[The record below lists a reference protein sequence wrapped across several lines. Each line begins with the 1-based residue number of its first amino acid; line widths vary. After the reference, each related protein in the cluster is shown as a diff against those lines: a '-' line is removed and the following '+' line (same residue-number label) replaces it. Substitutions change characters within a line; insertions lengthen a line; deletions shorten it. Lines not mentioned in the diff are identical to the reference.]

1 MPYLSVMPT
10 LKLLGLHAEMHETMR
25 DSMVTPFDLYSVG
38 AWMPNCTLAQDLS
51 RRQLMRGIDLLHE
64 QPALAA
70 HVYSAGIFDTS
81 TGDVFPVATLLAHR

>member
-51 RRQLMRGIDLLHE
+51 L
-64 QPALAA
+64 
-70 HVYSAGIFDTS
+70 
-81 TGDVFPVATLLAHR
+81 